1 MSPPGSPNSPPVSS
15 PSPVSLP
22 PENSSHYSPPQPPRS
37 PLSSPRQS
45 ANISSSRS
53 NLDHD
58 VNRMREILETLE
70 KFENED
76 LETDLSTTSGSL
88 QSTVSSLSSTNSSNS
103 STTTSNLNLN
113 QKLQEQKILIN
124 HYRQNSYKTE
134 QKNIKKIKSL
144 RRYSS
149 KLRDEREG
157 LKDKITN
164 YQNTVITCNE
174 TLQEA
179 VQSIHQKNRQI
190 QQLQTAN
197 TDLSNNL
204 TSLTTRNRNRNNEGN
219 NLCKLCLSSIRTVVL
234 IPCKHLSMCRS
245 CERRNSIHHIDNH
258 TYQPLCP
265 ICRTPYT
272 DTLNIFN
279 S

>member
-1 MSPPGSPNSPPVSS
+1 
-15 PSPVSLP
+15 
-22 PENSSHYSPPQPPRS
+22 
-37 PLSSPRQS
+37 
-45 ANISSSRS
+45 
-53 NLDHD
+53 
-58 VNRMREILETLE
+58 MREILETLE
-70 KFENED
+70 KFENE
-76 LETDLSTTSGSL
+76 ELSTTSESL
-88 QSTVSSLSSTNSSNS
+88 QSTVSSLNSTSSNS
-103 STTTSNLNLN
+103 TITSNINLK

-144 RRYSS
+144 QRYST
-149 KLRDEREG
+149 KLRDEREE

-197 TDLSNNL
+197 TDLSNNI
-204 TSLTTRNRNRNNEGN
+204 TSLTRNRNSEGN

-234 IPCKHLSMCRS
+234 IPCKHLSMCRN
-245 CERRNSIHHIDNH
+245 CERRNSIHHIDND